1 MEVQRAVASM
11 VTGAQVRDDG
21 GLAKVVAGG
30 PKEVDR

>member
-11 VTGAQVRDDG
+11 VTGAQVRDG